1 MPLSLMN
8 IGETGVIKK
17 IMGKDEVQKH
27 IQNIGFV
34 IGSSI
39 TVVSKNGENL
49 IVNIKGTRVAID
61 KYMAQR
67 IMV

>member
-8 IGETGVIKK
+8 IGETGVIKR
-17 IMGKDEVQKH
+17 IIGKDDVQKH

-39 TVVSKNGENL
+39 TIVSKNGENL

-61 KYMAQR
+61 KQMAQR
-67 IMV
+67 IML

>member
-8 IGETGVIKK
+8 IGESGVIKR
-17 IMGKDEVQKH
+17 IMGKDDIQKH

-34 IGSSI
+34 VGSCVTI
-39 TVVSKNGENL
+39 VSKNGENL

-61 KYMAQR
+61 KQMAQR